1 MPRASLNRASRV
13 THNMANIIPFPT
25 DRTRTPNPEPSGG
38 GALHQAGDRYVG
50 GLAPDEAGK
59 LEQIMEEIEALYEDS
74 SIKDCAYCRFNVR
87 DGEGDLD
94 PTEKDL
100 ESLTE
105 LVVFS
110 PEIQRDELETSEPDE
125 SRPREVRWGD
135 VFFRF
140 GDVYPFLFTVYTED
154 YVKHQLVSYGEKI
167 KPSPTDIILGK
178 KQLSPPDI
186 IRAVLKW
193 VNLYS
198 PDQRGIPVRLESD
211 GVLKNLVCEPGIE
224 VVVAEPS

>member
-1 MPRASLNRASRV
+1 M
-13 THNMANIIPFPT
+13 
-25 DRTRTPNPEPSGG
+25 D
-38 GALHQAGDRYVG
+38 
-50 GLAPDEAGK
+50 
-59 LEQIMEEIEALYEDS
+59 EIEALYEDFS
-74 SIKDCAYCRFNVR
+74 VKDCSYCRFNVG
-87 DGEGDLD
+87 DGDEDLD
-94 PTEKDL
+94 TTEKDL
-100 ESLTE
+100 GSLTE
-105 LVVFS
+105 MVVFS
-110 PEIQRDELETSEPDE
+110 PEIQRDEFETSEPDE
-125 SRPREVRWGD
+125 RQPREVRWGD

-167 KPSPTDIILGK
+167 KPSPKDIILRK

-198 PDQRGIPVRLESD
+198 PEQRGIPVRLESD
-211 GVLKNLVCEPGIE
+211 SVLKNLTCEPGVE